1 MDDRNL
7 LLQRTN
13 LRELGRFLMDA
24 DGVYVEKAD
33 AGGMTAEERQEQLR
47 DDLELAIRDT
57 SEETQKRVREA
68 ADETW
73 ACGEGFGFMEGM
85 RAGARIVLTL
95 LGDGEILI

>member
-1 MDDRNL
+1 MDDGKL
-7 LLQRTN
+7 LLQRTS
-13 LRELGRFLMDA
+13 LKELSKFLIDA

-33 AGGMTAEERQEQLR
+33 AGGMTAEERQEQLW
-47 DDLELAIRDT
+47 DDLELAIRDA

-68 ADETW
+68 ADEIW